1 MNKAIDQ
8 FKKNIDSL
16 KSLDFIYNTLKD
28 KPELDLSEIL
38 RAELVLAV
46 AAMDCFIHDL
56 VRMRMSEIFQA
67 VENKP
72 DAFLNFNI
80 SLKAVEEIFAAS
92 TKEDRIYSFEQ
103 EIRRLH
109 GYRTFQRSDNISQA
123 LSLIGVKSVWD
134 KAGKKLGL
142 STANV
147 RNQLDL
153 IVQIRDR
160 IAHESDIDP
169 SLGIGE
175 KYPIDFEMVDDS
187 IKFLE
192 DIADTVYSVIVSEL
206 TS

>member
-1 MNKAIDQ
+1 M
-8 FKKNIDSL
+8 
-16 KSLDFIYNTLKD
+16 
-28 KPELDLSEIL
+28 SEIL

-67 VENKP
+67 AENKP
-72 DAFLNFNI
+72 EAFLNFNI

-123 LSLIGVKSVWD
+123 FSLIGVKSVWD

-142 STANV
+142 STADV

-169 SLGIGE
+169 SLDD
-175 KYPIDFEMVDDS
+175 KYPIDPITVNNS

-192 DIADTVYSVIVSEL
+192 NIADTLYSAVVGEL